1 MPLTPSE
8 IAVAFSSHRFDE
20 AEPYLADNVFWD
32 LVAAQPRLDKPEV
45 IALTAESAEALTTIT
60 TTFIDQ
66 RVIDGGDTVV
76 VDSVVEYI
84 ADDGEKSVVS
94 SCDLYEFENG
104 LVVHIRSYAGVRSY

>member
-20 AEPYLADNVFWD
+20 AEPFLAENVFWD
-32 LVAAQPRLDKPEV
+32 LVAANPRLDKAEV
-45 IALTAESAEALTTIT
+45 LALTAESADALKTIT

-66 RVIDGGDTVV
+66 RVIESGDTVV
-76 VDSVVEYI
+76 VDSVVEYV

-94 SCDLYEFENG
+94 SCDLYEFEGG
-104 LVVHIRSYAGVRSY
+104 LIVHIRSYAGVRAY

>member
-20 AEPYLADNVFWD
+20 VEPYLAEDIFWD
-32 LVAAQPRLDKPEV
+32 LVAGAPRLDKAEV
-45 IALTAESAEALTTIT
+45 LALTAESAEALRTIT

-66 RVIDGGDTVV
+66 RVIESDDTVV
-76 VDSVVEYI
+76 VDSVVEYV
-84 ADDGEKSVVS
+84 DEDGEKSVVS

-104 LVVHIRSYAGVRSY
+104 LIVHIRSYAGVRTY

>member
-20 AEPYLADNVFWD
+20 AEPYLADDVFWD
-32 LVAAQPRLDKPEV
+32 LVAGAPRLDKAEV
-45 IALTAESAEALTTIT
+45 LALTAESAEALRSIT

-66 RVIDGGDTVV
+66 RVIESDDTVV
-76 VDSVVEYI
+76 VDSVVEYV
-84 ADDGEKSVVS
+84 DEDGEKSVVS

-104 LVVHIRSYAGVRSY
+104 LIVHIRSYAGVRTY

>member
-8 IAVAFSSHRFDE
+8 IAVAFSSHRFGE
-20 AEPYLADNVFWD
+20 AEPYLAENVFWD
-32 LVAAQPRLDKPEV
+32 LVAAKPRIDKAEV
-45 IALTAESAEALTTIT
+45 LALTAESSEALTSIT

-76 VDSVVEYI
+76 VDSVVEYV
-84 ADDGEKSVVS
+84 ADEGEKSVVS

-104 LVVHIRSYAGVRSY
+104 LIVHIRSYAGVRTF

>member
-20 AEPYLADNVFWD
+20 AEPYLADDVFWD
-32 LVAAQPRLDKPEV
+32 LVAGAPRLNKEEV
-45 IALTAESAEALTTIT
+45 LALTAESAEALRSIT

-66 RVIDGGDTVV
+66 RVIESDDTVV
-76 VDSVVEYI
+76 VDSVVEYV
-84 ADDGEKSVVS
+84 DEDGEKSVVS

-104 LVVHIRSYAGVRSY
+104 LIVHIRSYAGVRTY